1 MSEFNIKT
9 SKTKRAVSALK
20 GEARSVAS
28 VYNTVDDVGR
38 NLGFRI
44 TSSARIQQRLR
55 ETLED
60 ISDERSGLDNMGSA
74 LDKII
79 DTYRQTETRVADH
92 GAGRKTIGF
101 GAYASDKMGPLLW
114 ALPAVGALSPGA
126 AVFSVLQLFRHWWT
140 DDGISHWGL
149 EADGWKMVDKSYG
162 SEIDIAKFKD
172 EDDNYIW
179 GVGEKLKDFNKKHK
193 PSLFKDKDGQV
204 EGGRGKFI
212 YEKGK
217 GWKSVQTQADKDEF
231 DELTEDQ
238 IFDGVDVTIAKVGVS
253 KEDSF
258 WRTPEDAALGDKDG
272 SHLSGEIRVGNVD
285 REAYAYIGPLSA
297 GVSAGASVS
306 VLHMEGEAQLGN
318 DTLGI
323 YGQVEV
329 DALKAGLKGDAS
341 IGLYDKD
348 GNFSPNVHAGVE
360 AEAILAEASLK
371 GGVKIAGT
379 DIGVKGGVNVGFGA
393 HADVGFKDGKFT
405 ADLGASLGVGLSLK
419 VDIDVSGTVDA
430 VCDTAKS
437 VLDGIGTAAESAG
450 KAIGDLGNAVGKGIS
465 DIGKGI
471 GSLFGW

>member
-9 SKTKRAVSALK
+9 AKTKRAVSALK
-20 GEARSVAS
+20 GEARSVAA
-28 VYNTVDDVGR
+28 VYNTVDDVR
-38 NLGFRI
+38 QNLGFRI

-60 ISDERSGLDNMGSA
+60 ISDEKNGLGYMSSA

-92 GAGRKTIGF
+92 AAGRKTIGF
-101 GAYASDKMGPLLW
+101 GAYVSDEVGPLLW
-114 ALPAVGALSPGA
+114 ALPVAGAFKPGVSA
-126 AVFSVLQLFRHWWT
+126 FSILQLFRHWWT

-149 EADGWKMVDKSYG
+149 EADGWKMTDKSY
-162 SEIDIAKFKD
+162 SSKIDIAKFKD
-172 EDDNYIW
+172 KDGNYIW
-179 GVGEKLKDFNKKHK
+179 GVGEKLKDFNKAHK
-193 PSLFKDKDGQV
+193 PSLFKDRDGQV
-204 EGGRGKFI
+204 EGGRGKYI

-217 GWKSVQTQADKDEF
+217 GWKSVQTKEDKDEF

-238 IFDGVDVTIAKVGVS
+238 IFDGVDVTIAKLGVS
-253 KEDSF
+253 KEEF
-258 WRTPEDAALGDKDG
+258 LWRKGDVKGDEDG
-272 SHLSGEIRVGNVD
+272 SHLSGEIRVGNFD
-285 REAYAYIGPLSA
+285 REANVYIGALSA
-297 GVSAGASVS
+297 GASAGVSVS
-306 VLHMEGEAQLGN
+306 VLHMEGEAQLGT

-323 YGQVEV
+323 YGQGEV
-329 DALKAGLKGDAS
+329 DALKAGLQGDAS

-348 GNFSPNVHAGVE
+348 GNFSPNLHAGVE
-360 AEAILAEASLK
+360 AEAILVEASLK

-393 HADVGFKDGKFT
+393 HADVGFKNGKFT

-419 VDIDVSGTVDA
+419 IDVDVSGTVDA

-437 VLDGIGTAAESAG
+437 VFDGIGTAAENAG
-450 KAIGDLGNAVGKGIS
+450 KAIGDFGNAVGKGIG
-465 DIGKGI
+465 DFGKGI